1 MANFDHSIQTDL
13 VLKDLSNLK
22 AFDRVPHERLL
33 YKLNWYGVRGHLH
46 QWIRAFLTGHRQ
58 QVVLDGVTSSIAP
71 VVSGVPQGSVLGPLL
86 FIIYINDLPQYIK
99 HSTVRLFADDCAL
112 YRPIYDY
119 NDTALL
125 QQDIHS
131 VKIWSQDWLMNFN
144 ASKCYSMSV
153 TLSRNSIVTTYY
165 LNGIPLSVVN
175 HCKYLGIIIQSD
187 LNWNKHVE
195 QKASKANSML
205 PLIQRNLKISSTKT
219 KELAYK
225 ALVRPHLENASTV
238 WSPWQQGLSAM

>member
-1 MANFDHSIQTDL
+1 MQLLSLIHDLMGSFDHSIQTDL
-13 VLKDLSNLK
+13 ILMDICK

-33 YKLNWYGVRGHLH
+33 YKLNWYGVRGQLH
-46 QWIRAFLTGHRQ
+46 QWICAFLTGCRQ
-58 QVVLDGVTSSIAP
+58 HVVLDGVTSSIAP
-71 VVSGVPQGSVLGPLL
+71 VVSGVLQGSVLGPLL

-99 HSTVRLFADDCAL
+99 HSIVRLFADNCVL

-119 NDTALL
+119 NNTALL
-125 QQDIHS
+125 QQDTHS
-131 VKIWSQDWLMNFN
+131 LQIWSQDWLMKFN

-153 TLSRNSIVTTYY
+153 TLSRNSIDTTYY

-195 QKASKANSML
+195 QKVSKKQLHS
-205 PLIQRNLKISSTKT
+205 
-219 KELAYK
+219 
-225 ALVRPHLENASTV
+225 
-238 WSPWQQGLSAM
+238 